1 MKPTPPSSFL
11 VRLLGDFVVD
21 ISAALALAGT
31 LIVMWVG

>member
-1 MKPTPPSSFL
+1 MKPTSSKSLFS
-11 VRLLGDFVVD
+11 RLLGDWVVD